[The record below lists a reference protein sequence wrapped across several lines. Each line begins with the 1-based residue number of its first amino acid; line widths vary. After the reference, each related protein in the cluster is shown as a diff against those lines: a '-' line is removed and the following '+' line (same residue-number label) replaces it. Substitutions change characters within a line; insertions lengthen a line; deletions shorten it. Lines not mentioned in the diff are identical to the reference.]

1 MSNIVVSGSS
11 NASLSIFTDAAAFEQ
26 AQRVCKML
34 AASDIVPEI
43 YRGNLANTLVAYDIS
58 QRSGIAPLM
67 VMQNLNI
74 IEGKPSW
81 SSAYIIGAINST
93 GKYSP
98 LRFEV
103 KRLGKKDVP
112 YSYWEGPKGARQ
124 KKEGKMTIED
134 ISFVAH
140 CTDKEGKELRG
151 PAVTIEMAVLE
162 GWYSKN
168 GSKWPTMPELMG
180 QYRAATFFGRLYE
193 PGVLMGMKTADE
205 IQDIQ
210 DVDYVD
216 VTPKTAPAQS
226 SAQTSAIAD
235 INAKVAKPAP
245 KVSKPE
251 PIPAPPAQTEEGI
264 LPEDNTEWI

>member
-1 MSNIVVSGSS
+1 MSNITVSGSNS
-11 NASLSIFTDAAAFEQ
+11 PSVFSDVASFEQ
-26 AQRVCKML
+26 AQRVCMML
-34 AASDIVPEI
+34 SSSDIVPEI
-43 YRGNLANTLVAYDIS
+43 YRGNVANTIVAYDIS
-58 QRSGIAPLM
+58 LRAGLSPLM
-67 VMQNLNI
+67 VMQNLHI

-81 SSAYIIGAINST
+81 SSAYVIGAINST

-103 KRLGKKDVP
+103 KRLGKKEVP
-112 YSYWEGPKGARQ
+112 YSYWAGPKGARQ

-134 ISFVAH
+134 MSFVAH
-140 CTDKEGKELRG
+140 CTDKEGEELRG
-151 PAVTIEMAVLE
+151 PAVTIEMAVKE
-162 GWYSKN
+162 GWYTKN
-168 GSKWPTMPELMG
+168 GSKWPTIPELMG

-216 VTPKTAPAQS
+216 VTSKSAQAQSPAQV
-226 SAQTSAIAD
+226 SAIAD
-235 INAKVAKPAP
+235 INAKVAKPP

-251 PIPAPPAQTEEGI
+251 PIPAAPAQTEVGI